1 MYILQIYFLNNV
13 ALMGQCDTIFPK
25 LAEISGYSS
34 WLVDRYVRYYTCR
47 WLPTTR
53 STMMS

>member
-34 WLVDRYVRYYTCR
+34 WLVDRYVRYYMCR